1 MIYAPS
7 EYPNLVDDVL
17 GALVPKVGSA
27 EYKPLVDGIRKKL
40 CSSTNTDN
48 KFVSQ
53 SQRSTPRYLRIIA
66 TRDAK
71 RAASFKAD
79 SKGDLGVLRWECVDQ
94 LFEDVMWDS

>member
-1 MIYAPS
+1 VIYAPS
-7 EYPNLVDDVL
+7 KHPDLVDDVMA
-17 GALVPKVGSA
+17 ALVPKVGSA
-27 EYKPLVDGIRKKL
+27 EYEPLVEGIRKKL
-40 CSSTNTDN
+40 CSSTKTDQ

-79 SKGDLGVLRWECVDQ
+79 SKGDVGVLRWECVDQ
-94 LFEDVMWDS
+94 LFEDVMWDF